1 MPHDRG
7 AVSALAATGG
17 YAARTRRIICL
28 GQINRPGKRRQFRIR
43 GGPSAAEP
51 ATETTTVP
59 FLEFQTGPRSGERF
73 TLDQERT
80 LIGRHPDCDL
90 VIDAAAVSRQHAAVM
105 LVAGEASI
113 EDLRSRNGTIV
124 NRRAISGRQRL
135 DEGDEVSICGHR
147 FRFFVNQPSET
158 CGDVVGA
165 AAVGDDPL
173 ADDNPPSS
181 VIVSQVDVPSS
192 SSDAPVGAHA
202 EAKLRAVLGLNR
214 AIGASLTLDEVLPR
228 MLDGLFGIFPGAE
241 RGFVLLKDPQSQRLV
256 LRARRMRSGADPGPL
271 RLSLSLMNHV
281 ARSRRAILS
290 ADATTD
296 SRFGASES
304 LLDCR
309 IRSVMCVPVTRAD
322 GGLLGVVQVDS
333 RDVRDGFT
341 QEDLDVLAGIAGQAS
356 QAIEQA
362 LAHDERVERE
372 HLNRDLELAH
382 RVQQGLLPSRPPEI
396 SGYEIFDFYEAA
408 RHVGGD
414 FFAYVPLPGD
424 RLAVVLADVSGKG
437 VAAALLMA
445 ALSAD
450 VRYCLASEPDLG
462 QAVARINETFL
473 RGGWDDRFATL
484 IVAVLDPATHRVTL
498 CNAGHLPAF
507 LRGPGGSVQA
517 VAGDLGGLPLGMAA
531 GREFRSCTVDI
542 HPGAALV
549 FCTDGISEALDHED
563 RCYGLERL
571 EAVLTES
578 PETSAGDLGRRIL
591 ADVERHAAGQVR
603 SDDICLICLRRTA
616 AAAPAHPA

>member
-1 MPHDRG
+1 
-7 AVSALAATGG
+7 
-17 YAARTRRIICL
+17 
-28 GQINRPGKRRQFRIR
+28 
-43 GGPSAAEP
+43 
-51 ATETTTVP
+51 VP

-73 TLDQERT
+73 TLDRERT

-90 VIDAAAVSRQHAAVM
+90 VIDAAAVSRQHAAVI
-105 LVAGEASI
+105 VTGGQASI

-124 NRRAISGRQRL
+124 NRRLVSGRTRL
-135 DEGDEVSICGHR
+135 EDGDEVWICGHR
-147 FRFFVNQPSET
+147 FRYFLNQPSEPLPDIA
-158 CGDVVGA
+158 GPA
-165 AAVGDDPL
+165 AAGDDLL
-173 ADDNPPSS
+173 ANDDPPSS

-192 SSDAPVGAHA
+192 SSDVPVGRQA
-202 EAKLRAVLGLNR
+202 EVKLRAVLGLNR
-214 AIGASLTLDEVLPR
+214 AIGASLSLDEVLPK

-256 LRARRMRSGADPGPL
+256 LKARRMRSGADPGPL

-281 ARSRRAILS
+281 ANSRRAILS

-396 SGYEIFDFYEAA
+396 SGYEMFDFYEAA

-484 IVAVLDPATHRVTL
+484 IVAVLDPAAHRVTL

-507 LRGPGGSVQA
+507 LRGPGGIVRA
-517 VAGDLGGLPLGMAA
+517 VAADLGGLPLGMAA
-531 GREFRSCTVDI
+531 GREFRSCTVDLA
-542 HPGAALV
+542 PGAALV

-571 EAVLTES
+571 ETVLAEPIEAT
-578 PETSAGDLGRRIL
+578 AGDLGRRIL

-603 SDDICLICLRRTA
+603 SDDICLICLRRLETVP
-616 AAAPAHPA
+616 PAHPA